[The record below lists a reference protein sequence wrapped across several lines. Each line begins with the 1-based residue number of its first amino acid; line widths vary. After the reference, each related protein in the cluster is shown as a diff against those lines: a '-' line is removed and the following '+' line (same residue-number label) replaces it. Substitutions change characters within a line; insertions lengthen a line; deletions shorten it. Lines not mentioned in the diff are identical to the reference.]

1 MAKVHTAGIPAQRWL
16 AVGFVLTMV
25 LVAVPLGLSELA
37 LGGNVPPSST
47 GKQAPVPQNPPAQ
60 GEKNTAA
67 TTAVA
72 GHVDAHTLLAMF
84 REHDVSLDK
93 VRSGEAPVPRIVMAG
108 LPRDL
113 GKLDNIDD
121 RKDAFVNTMLPLV
134 LMVNEEIGR
143 DRTRLQGLAAQIR
156 TGAPVAPADQH
167 WLEDLAARY
176 GLAGKTV
183 GGRVDTDALLRRVDV
198 VPVSMVLA
206 QAAQESGWGTS
217 RFAQHG
223 NALFGQLTWGGQ
235 DKGIA
240 PRNRQPGETYR
251 FRRFDDLLESIRGY
265 EQNLNSHDAYARFR
279 ATRASLRRQGKP
291 LDSIRLISTLDRY
304 SERGMVY
311 VKSLVS
317 LIRSNDLGD
326 FDQAVLHQDAGHV
339 TVSPRS
345 APASAPASAS
355 APGAAVPPVPA
366 PGPISVSPR
375 R

>member
-16 AVGFVLTMV
+16 AIGFVLTMV
-25 LVAVPLGLSELA
+25 LVAVPLSLSELA
-37 LGGNVPPSST
+37 LGGNPPPSST
-47 GKQAPVPQNPPAQ
+47 GKTVPVSQIPPAS
-60 GEKNTAA
+60 GENT

-93 VRSGEAPVPRIVMAG
+93 VRTGEAPVPRIVMAG

-143 DRTRLQGLAAQIR
+143 DRTRLQGLAGQIK
-156 TGAPVAPADQH
+156 TGAPVAPADQR
-167 WLEDLAARY
+167 WLDDLAARY
-176 GLAGKTV
+176 GMAGKGN

-223 NALFGQLTWGGQ
+223 NALFGQLTWGTE

-265 EQNLNSHDAYARFR
+265 EQNLNSHDAYAKFR
-279 ATRASLRRQGKP
+279 TARAALRRQGKP

-339 TVSPRS
+339 V
-345 APASAPASAS
+345 AASAP
-355 APGAAVPPVPA
+355 
-366 PGPISVSPR
+366 PGPISVSPKR
-375 R
+375 